1 MVVQQQKQGRP
12 ENIWKNPAR
21 AEETMRGSEAGRLR
35 GTLSIEI
42 SKGVERTHSYKI
54 PRDSRHRFYCP
65 KVEEQ
70 AKPIGRKGFY
80 R

>member
-54 PRDSRHRFYCP
+54 PETADTGSIARRWRTSQTHRT
-65 KVEEQ
+65 ER
-70 AKPIGRKGFY
+70 IL
-80 R
+80 